1 MANWL
6 TLFVMLLTF
15 SAQAQVVDTWQF
27 ASQTHRQEALAIA
40 GELRC
45 PQCQNQSLLESN
57 SPVAVSMRH
66 EVFSMV
72 EQGKSKA
79 DIMAFMSQRYGDFVQ
94 YRPPLKIQT
103 SILWLTPLLL
113 LIAFACIAWRV
124 IRRRDRGHR
133 DDLI

>member
-1 MANWL
+1 MTKHIVFL
-6 TLFVMLLTF
+6 LMLLAF
-15 SAQAQVVDTWQF
+15 SVQAQVVDTWVF
-27 ASQTHRQEALAIA
+27 ASQAQRQDAMAIA

-72 EQGKSKA
+72 AQGKDKS
-79 DIMAFMSQRYGDFVQ
+79 DIIAFMNQRYGDFVQ
-94 YRPPLKIQT
+94 YNPPMKMQT

-113 LIAFACIAWRV
+113 LLAIAVIAWRV
-124 IRRRDRGHR
+124 IRQQNRGGR
-133 DDLI
+133 Q

>member
-1 MANWL
+1 
-6 TLFVMLLTF
+6 MLLAF
-15 SAQAQVVDTWQF
+15 SVQAQVVDTWVF
-27 ASQTHRQEALAIA
+27 ASQAQRQDAMAIA

-72 EQGKSKA
+72 AQGKDKS
-79 DIMAFMSQRYGDFVQ
+79 DIIAFMNQRYGDFVQ
-94 YRPPLKIQT
+94 YNPPMKMQT

-113 LIAFACIAWRV
+113 LLAIAVIAWRV
-124 IRRRDRGHR
+124 IRQQNRGGR
-133 DDLI
+133 Q